1 LKRPNLRL
9 VTGAHVEHLMLH
21 GKRAVAVIFEKDGQR
36 MIAHAAGE
44 IVLAAGAIGSP
55 KILELSG
62 IGRPAVLAKA
72 EIELRHALPG
82 VGENLQDHLQLR
94 PIFKLENA
102 RTLNIEYRSLV
113 KRAGMAVDYALFRR
127 GPLTMAPSQLG
138 IFTKSSANY
147 ATANLEFH
155 VQPLSLDKFGDVMHP
170 FAAITLSVCNLRPTS
185 RGTCHVAS
193 PDSRAHPK
201 ISPDYLSTAEDKQ
214 VAVDALRLVRRLC
227 AAKALQSYAL
237 EEYRPGAELT
247 SDAELAHA
255 AADIGTTIFHPVG
268 TAKMGIDSDPSAVLD
283 TRLRVRGLAAL
294 RVADASAM
302 PAITS
307 GNTNSPTLMIAEK
320 AAEMILEDAKRG
332 YASK

>member
-1 LKRPNLRL
+1 
-9 VTGAHVEHLMLH
+9 
-21 GKRAVAVIFEKDGQR
+21 
-36 MIAHAAGE
+36 
-44 IVLAAGAIGSP
+44 
-55 KILELSG
+55 
-62 IGRPAVLAKA
+62 
-72 EIELRHALPG
+72 
-82 VGENLQDHLQLR
+82 
-94 PIFKLENA
+94 
-102 RTLNIEYRSLV
+102 
-113 KRAGMAVDYALFRR
+113 
-127 GPLTMAPSQLG
+127 
-138 IFTKSSANY
+138 
-147 ATANLEFH
+147 
-155 VQPLSLDKFGDVMHP
+155 MHP

-227 AAKALQSYAL
+227 AAKALKPYAL

-283 TRLRVRGLAAL
+283 ARLRVRGLAAL

-320 AAEMILEDAKRG
+320 AAEMILEDAKR
-332 YASK
+332 A